1 MPENERGED
10 KVVWAR
16 KRASTMECPKTVVT
30 AESLS
35 MLDTFHAWKILGAAD
50 LQEMTAREVD
60 GLMTLERE
68 YQAERKDAER

>member
-1 MPENERGED
+1 
-10 KVVWAR
+10 
-16 KRASTMECPKTVVT
+16 MECPKTAVT

-35 MLDTFHAWKILGAAD
+35 SLDLFHAWKTLGAANF
-50 LQEMTAREVD
+50 QGMTAREVD